1 MSMKIKSAILL
12 SSAAVLLFTLV
23 GGMTGVRASSNS
35 NDGAYRQLQVYS
47 EVLSR
52 VHSEYVE
59 EPNIP
64 GVTNGALHGL
74 LESLDSNS
82 SYLSAA
88 EYKEYKAHKT
98 EAKGDIGAVVSKRF
112 GYASVISV
120 IPGSPADKAGLQD
133 TDILE
138 AIEGKSTREMSL
150 GEIHNLSFRRAWF
163 NCDFISGEG
172 KPSRAAEDRD
182 HPRAWL
188 RFRRSIE
195 KTIEPGIAEIKVDA
209 FTKGKTDE
217 IAGKLKEVKRNG
229 AKKLILDLRNCA
241 EGDESE
247 GIAAANLFL
256 NHGTITYVQGQKY
269 PRQAFNADP
278 SKAILDFPLV
288 VLVNKGTAGPAEI
301 VAAAI
306 LENAR
311 GDVVGDKTFGN
322 GTVQKMIE
330 MKDGS
335 ALILS
340 IAKYYTPSGKAIQDS
355 AITPNVLV
363 ADTDDDADFRMRT
376 KMPCLPPRYEK
387 PGGPTG
393 SATGEGYRSAEEAD
407 DLKSALL
414 QPRPSLGEPSFWV
427 YAKNLH
433 ILPASGLV
441 PAILEI
447 PMSPLL
453 PVNQFLRLN
462 LSRTQAVQPLV
473 FRPAGLDL
481 RCCGRLQRD

>member
-12 SSAAVLLFTLV
+12 SSAAVLLFTFV
-23 GGMTGVRASSNS
+23 GGINGVRASSD
-35 NDGAYRQLQVYS
+35 NDGAYRELQVYS

-52 VHSEYVE
+52 VRSEYVE

-64 GVTNGALHGL
+64 EVTDGALHGL

-82 SYLSAA
+82 SYLSPS
-88 EYKEYKAHKT
+88 EYKDYKSHKT
-98 EAKGDIGAVVSKRF
+98 EAKGDIGAAVSKRF

-138 AIEGKSTREMSL
+138 AIGSKSTREMSL
-150 GEIHNLSFRRAWF
+150 AEIHNLL
-163 NCDFISGEG
+163 SGEPG
-172 KPSRAAEDRD
+172 STVTLSVVRARKAEPQKTVITRD
-182 HPRAWL
+182 IVAIPPVV
-188 RFRRSIE
+188 E
-195 KTIEPGIAEIKVDA
+195 KTIEPGIGEIMVDA
-209 FTKGKTDE
+209 FTKGKSEE
-217 IAGKLKEVKRNG
+217 IASKVKELKRAG

-256 NHGTITYVQGQKY
+256 TRGTITYVQGQKY

-278 SKAILDFPLV
+278 SKTITDLPLV

-322 GTVQKMIE
+322 GTVQKVIE
-330 MKDGS
+330 MRDGS

-340 IAKYYTPSGKAIQDS
+340 VAKYYTPSGKAIQDS
-355 AITPNVLV
+355 AITPNVLI
-363 ADTDDDADFRMRT
+363 ADTDDDAA
-376 KMPCLPPRYEK
+376 LPDEDEDAAPSTDVEK
-387 PGGPTG
+387 PTAQPDQQLNK
-393 SATGEGYRSAEEAD
+393 AIEV
-407 DLKSALL
+407 LK
-414 QPRPSLGEPSFWV
+414 
-427 YAKNLH
+427 N
-433 ILPASGLV
+433 
-441 PAILEI
+441 
-447 PMSPLL
+447 
-453 PVNQFLRLN
+453 
-462 LSRTQAVQPLV
+462 RTT
-473 FRPAGLDL
+473 
-481 RCCGRLQRD
+481 